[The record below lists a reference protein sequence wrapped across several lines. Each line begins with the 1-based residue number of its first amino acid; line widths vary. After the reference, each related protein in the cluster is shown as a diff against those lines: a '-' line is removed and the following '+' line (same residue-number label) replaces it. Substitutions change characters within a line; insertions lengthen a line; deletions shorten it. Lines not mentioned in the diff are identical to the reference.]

1 VIKVTPGDYLI
12 VRSVDNPNSQFLGQ
26 LASAKNGQLIVT
38 EERDRHIAA
47 NDVEIEADQVLVN
60 LGSEPHPG
68 KVYGIDV
75 ENLYRATKEHP
86 VWGSIC
92 FFRPLP
98 KELAQALRKALDKTG
113 ERLTAMGFEP
123 LFERFVVE
131 ILNPHGQYGGMY
143 VHKKGKDAV
152 GRLKLYLTEEHAAGA
167 EMNYILYHEFGHA
180 IQCLC
185 LHKPSIHAAWMKL
198 FRTSV
203 QCKPIGADTFNRLK
217 KAILSVEQDMVKS
230 LSPPELINST
240 EDDDLLAFKV
250 ALRYMSQVYH
260 VSARDF
266 RSLLEAGSQDTV
278 KGIWP
283 KIDIDV
289 DDLKPIVSEYAT
301 KNVSEL
307 FAESFAYYMT
317 KSRKLPSDV
326 HALMEKSLS
335 YAKHSAQYLD
345 QEESYGEA
353 GDE

>member
-1 VIKVTPGDYLI
+1 MVIKVSVGDYLV

-26 LASAKNGQLIVT
+26 VAKTGSALIVT
-38 EERDRHIAA
+38 DERDRHIAA
-47 NDVEIEADQVLVN
+47 NDVEIESDQVMVN
-60 LGSEPHPG
+60 LGPTPSPG

-75 ENLYRATKEHP
+75 ENLYRTTKSHP

-92 FFRPLP
+92 FFRDLP
-98 KELAQALRKALDKTG
+98 KELKQALRTSLDKTG
-113 ERLTAMGFEP
+113 ERLAKMGFEP
-123 LFERFVVE
+123 LFEKFVVE
-131 ILNPHGQYGGMY
+131 ILNQHGQYAGMY

-152 GRLKLYLTEEHAAGA
+152 GRLKLFLADEHAP
-167 EMNYILYHEFGHA
+167 EMNYVLYHEFGHA

-185 LHKPSIHAAWMKL
+185 LRKPSIHAAWMKL

-203 QCKPIGADTFNRLK
+203 QCKPIEAATFLRLR
-217 KAILSVEQDMVKS
+217 KAILSVEPDMAKS
-230 LSPPELINST
+230 LSPAELINST

-250 ALRYMSQVYH
+250 AMRYISQVYH
-260 VSARDF
+260 VSGRDF
-266 RSLLEAGSQDTV
+266 KSLLEAGSRDTI

-283 KIDIDV
+283 KTDIDV

-326 HALMEKSLS
+326 HKLMEKSLS
-335 YAKHSAQYLD
+335 YAKHSAKYLD

-353 GDE
+353 RDE